1 VIVSRIVDHVPGR
14 KEPVPGV
21 CSFAPLYDA
30 LFHDNCHESRGNGR
44 HDFERALWT
53 FFHATTNVIFVVVV
67 PLCYLL
73 VVVVVVVVVVGL
85 VTAVAN

>member
-1 VIVSRIVDHVPGR
+1 MIVSRIVDHVPDR

-44 HDFERALWT
+44 HDFWT

-73 VVVVVVVVVVGL
+73 VVVVVVVVVGL
-85 VTAVAN
+85 VVVTAEAN